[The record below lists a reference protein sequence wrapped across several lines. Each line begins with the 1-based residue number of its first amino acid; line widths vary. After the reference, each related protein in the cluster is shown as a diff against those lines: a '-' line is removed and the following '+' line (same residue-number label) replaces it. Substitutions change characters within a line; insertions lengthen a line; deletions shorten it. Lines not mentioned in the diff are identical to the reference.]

1 MVFFSLALCVSQMDA
16 AGQKRRM
23 AALKGSAPWWES
35 SLDGQERARGGL
47 VAHFTHTVI
56 PPRGKSP
63 FCLKGA
69 GKRSCVRM
77 ERGVV
82 SAPSRQRSWVKPQ
95 KSFHFLWKKKKKS
108 NIIFIF
114 FLRFWT
120 LRYITYWMHTPF
132 GFSFQTRGQDSFLYM
147 PINRDFHAIVTGAD
161 TSKYI
166 VCVKLAG
173 GWRATCHVYWGNSR
187 ALKALNWAVIRHRR
201 KHKWRK
207 CSLKRAKAR
216 RKSKSHLQF
225 HPKST
230 QSRVFPPWQGA
241 IWTTNFLNYCL
252 GTSQLLCC
260 YLVDLHPVLC
270 PSLQTV
276 LVHPM
281 DSARAQLVCC
291 LRPSPQ
297 QKSEFLAV
305 LLFWRQYT
313 TQKSLGKILLPLI

>member
-1 MVFFSLALCVSQMDA
+1 MAFFSLALCVSQMDA

-23 AALKGSAPWWES
+23 AALKGSAPWWDS
-35 SLDGQERARGGL
+35 SLDGQARARGGL

-69 GKRSCVRM
+69 RKRSCVRM
-77 ERGVV
+77 ERRVV

-95 KSFHFLWKKKKKS
+95 KSFHFLWKKKKQHY
-108 NIIFIF
+108 FY
-114 FLRFWT
+114 FLSAVLDFN
-120 LRYITYWMHTPF
+120 ITYWMHTPF

-201 KHKWRK
+201 KHTVKEMLFK
-207 CSLKRAKAR
+207 KG
-216 RKSKSHLQF
+216 
-225 HPKST
+225 
-230 QSRVFPPWQGA
+230 QS
-241 IWTTNFLNYCL
+241 
-252 GTSQLLCC
+252 
-260 YLVDLHPVLC
+260 
-270 PSLQTV
+270 
-276 LVHPM
+276 
-281 DSARAQLVCC
+281 
-291 LRPSPQ
+291 
-297 QKSEFLAV
+297 QKKV
-305 LLFWRQYT
+305 
-313 TQKSLGKILLPLI
+313 